1 MLVTADDLRNMGR
14 IERLNLVNALSGIK
28 PVQLIGTRSQDGADN
43 LAIFNS
49 VVHIGSNP
57 PLLGFI
63 LRPDQSHRRDTF
75 SNLSES
81 GFFTLNH
88 VHRTFLRQA
97 HYTSAKFPEGQ
108 SEFEACELTPQWIGD
123 FPAPFVAESKLKIGL
138 EYKQQIP
145 IEINGT
151 SLVLGQ
157 VVVIDMPDYLME
169 EVGHLNLS
177 LIDDIGISGLNT
189 YYSVEKIARLPYARP
204 DQIPDFKNAGLE
216 NRKA

>member
-28 PVQLIGTRSQDGADN
+28 PVQLIGTRSRDGADN

-157 VVVIDMPDYLME
+157 VVMIDLPEYVIE
-169 EVGHLNLS
+169 EEGHLNLS
-177 LIDDIGISGLNT
+177 LIGDVGISGLNT

-204 DQIPDFKNAGLE
+204 DKIPSFTNDSDIAS
-216 NRKA
+216 